1 MTRKFSDQ
9 TKKMSAKDRAEIKTR
24 SKKLLAELPLEQ
36 LRSARSLTQTNM
48 AQILGVNQSA
58 ISKIEKRTDMYLST
72 LRSFIQAMGG
82 ELEIRAVFPEG
93 CVRINRLGKLDNL
106 RVAQRGEELVGHAF
120 SFPVTVW
127 LGGREVKGRAIA
139 SVGVAVAYRGH
150 GIGGALLDAIHEE
163 ARASEAANRRCWI
176 SSLAIPSSAA
186 QSLIGSSSPSRD
198 LTRSSRPSTSHW
210 SA

>member
-1 MTRKFSDQ
+1 MMTRKFSDQ

-93 CVRINRLGKLDNL
+93 CVRINRLGKLD
-106 RVAQRGEELVGHAF
+106 R
-120 SFPVTVW
+120 
-127 LGGREVKGRAIA
+127 
-139 SVGVAVAYRGH
+139 
-150 GIGGALLDAIHEE
+150 
-163 ARASEAANRRCWI
+163 
-176 SSLAIPSSAA
+176 
-186 QSLIGSSSPSRD
+186 
-198 LTRSSRPSTSHW
+198 
-210 SA
+210 